1 MLKSIFKWV
10 SIFLILIVAISL
22 FYKKVYIPKITYSF
36 ITAKKGDLNI
46 SIFGIGTVEAKY
58 IYPISSTYGGRVLE
72 IYKDEG
78 DRVEKGELIA
88 KIDTVDLPTQL
99 SEAKFGL
106 KKAQMEL
113 KSLQE
118 EKKSLY
124 AKRELAQTNFDIY
137 KRLYQKSFTSKQ
149 NFDKAKTDLDSIKAE
164 IDSLEYKIKAS
175 KEDIKRLNESINALK
190 ERLSRYEIY
199 SPISGVVISKD
210 ANRYQ
215 NIAPQQAII
224 TIVKPQDI
232 WIKIYIDERISDSI
246 RVGDVA
252 DITLRSKANSTLKG
266 VVARVEP
273 QSDPIT
279 EERVIDIK
287 LNKALKSIHL
297 HEQAEANIYTKSLK
311 NITLIPAKV
320 IRDGGVWVY
329 QDSKAH
335 FKKVEILGREAN
347 TVAVDGVKEG
357 EKILIPNP
365 HKKSLKNGATVR
377 L

>member
-1 MLKSIFKWV
+1 MLKSIFKWI
-10 SIFLILIVAISL
+10 SIFIILIVAIAI

-58 IYPISSTYGGRVLE
+58 IYPISSTYGGRVLD

-78 DRVEKGELIA
+78 DIVKRGELVA

-99 SEAKFGL
+99 SEAKFSL

-118 EKKSLY
+118 ELKSLY
-124 AKRELAQTNFDIY
+124 AKKELAQTNFDIY
-137 KRLYQKSFTSKQ
+137 ERLYQKSFTSKQ

-164 IDSLEYKIKAS
+164 IDSSKYKIKAS

-224 TIVKPQDI
+224 TVVKPQDI

-246 RVGDVA
+246 RVGDIA

-279 EERVIDIK
+279 QERVIDIK

-320 IRDGGVWVY
+320 IKDGGVWIY

-335 FKKVEILGREAN
+335 FKKIEILGRDDN
-347 TVAVDGVKEG
+347 IVAVEGVKKG

-365 HKKSLKNGATVR
+365 HKKSLKDGATVR